1 MPMPWRTVV
10 TAEALNAPFRHAIG
24 RALSLLMAVPLSLVL
39 LIHPASMLDASG
51 HYSHS
56 LLMLIM
62 WGVAGGF
69 VHGVGFEPRALAW
82 RVVFHPL
89 LAWGLMAVGFG
100 IWLTAR

>member
-1 MPMPWRTVV
+1 MVV
-10 TAEALNAPFRHAIG
+10 TAEALNAPFKHAVG

-39 LIHPASMLDASG
+39 LVHPASMLDANG
-51 HYSHS
+51 HYSHN

-69 VHGVGFEPRALAW
+69 IHGVGFDPWSLAW

-89 LAWGLMAVGFG
+89 LAWGLMGTGYGV
-100 IWLTAR
+100 WLMARQLL

>member
-1 MPMPWRTVV
+1 V
-10 TAEALNAPFRHAIG
+10 TADTLNAPLRHSIS
-24 RALSLLMAVPLSLVL
+24 RTLSLLMAVPMSLVL
-39 LIHPASMLDASG
+39 LIHPASMLDANG

-56 LLMLIM
+56 LLMLVM

-89 LAWGLMAVGFG
+89 LAWALMATGYG
-100 IWLTAR
+100 MWLMARQVL

>member
-1 MPMPWRTVV
+1 MTTEIAHKAGGVV
-10 TAEALNAPFRHAIG
+10 FGHAIS
-24 RALSLLMAVPLSLVL
+24 RVLSLLMAVPMSLVL

-56 LLMLIM
+56 LLMLVM
-62 WGVAGGF
+62 WGVGGGY

-89 LAWGLMAVGFG
+89 LAWGLMAVGYG
-100 IWLTAR
+100 LWLSARQWL

>member
-1 MPMPWRTVV
+1 M
-10 TAEALNAPFRHAIG
+10 TAEALNAPFRHTFG
-24 RALSLLMAVPLSLVL
+24 RVLSLLMAVPLSLVL
-39 LIHPASMLDASG
+39 LVHPASMLDANG

-69 VHGVGFEPRALAW
+69 VHGVGFDPRALAW

-89 LAWGLMAVGFG
+89 LAWGLMAIGYA
-100 IWLTAR
+100 IWLMARQWV

>member
-1 MPMPWRTVV
+1 V
-10 TAEALNAPFRHAIG
+10 TADTLNAPFRHSIS
-24 RALSLLMAVPLSLVL
+24 RALSLLMAVPMSLVL
-39 LIHPASMLDASG
+39 LIHPASMLDANG

-56 LLMLIM
+56 LLMLVM

-89 LAWGLMAVGFG
+89 LAWALMAAGYAM
-100 IWLTAR
+100 WLMARQAL

>member
-1 MPMPWRTVV
+1 M
-10 TAEALNAPFRHAIG
+10 TAEALNAPFKHSLG

-39 LIHPASMLDASG
+39 LVHPASMLDADG

-56 LLMLIM
+56 LLMLVM

-69 VHGVGFEPRALAW
+69 VHGVGFDPRALVW

-89 LAWGLMAVGFG
+89 LAWGLMG
-100 IWLTAR
+100 IGYGVWLMARQWV

>member
-1 MPMPWRTVV
+1 MTV
-10 TAEALNAPFRHAIG
+10 EALNAPLRQAIG

-39 LIHPASMLDASG
+39 LIHPASMLDANG
-51 HYSHS
+51 YYSHS

-69 VHGVGFEPRALAW
+69 VHGVGFEPRAMAW

-89 LAWGLMAVGFG
+89 LAWSLMALGVGM
-100 IWLTAR
+100 WLTARQWL

>member
-1 MPMPWRTVV
+1 VSTV
-10 TAEALNAPFRHAIG
+10 ALVAPLRHGIS

-39 LIHPASMLDASG
+39 LIHPASMLDAQG

-56 LLMLIM
+56 LLMLVM

-89 LAWGLMAVGFG
+89 LAWGFMGVGLW
-100 IWLTAR
+100 IWLLARQVL

>member
-1 MPMPWRTVV
+1 M

-24 RALSLLMAVPLSLVL
+24 RALSLLMAAPLSLVL
-39 LIHPASMLDASG
+39 LIHPASMLDANG

-69 VHGVGFEPRALAW
+69 VHGVGFEPRAMAW

-89 LAWGLMAVGFG
+89 LAWSLMALGFG
-100 IWLTAR
+100 MWLTARQWL

>member
-1 MPMPWRTVV
+1 V
-10 TAEALNAPFRHAIG
+10 TAEALNAPFKHSLG

-39 LIHPASMLDASG
+39 LVHPASMLDADG

-56 LLMLIM
+56 LLMLVM

-69 VHGVGFEPRALAW
+69 VHGVGFDPRALVW

-89 LAWGLMAVGFG
+89 LAWGLMG
-100 IWLTAR
+100 IGYGVWLMARQWV

>member
-1 MPMPWRTVV
+1 V
-10 TAEALNAPFRHAIG
+10 TAKALTMPLRHSIS

-39 LIHPASMLDASG
+39 LVHPASMLDANG

-56 LLMLIM
+56 LLMLVM

-89 LAWGLMAVGFG
+89 LAWALMAGG
-100 IWLTAR
+100 YTLWLMARQWL

>member
-1 MPMPWRTVV
+1 MTD
-10 TAEALNAPFRHAIG
+10 ALFVPFRQG
-24 RALSLLMAVPLSLVL
+24 LSRALSLLLAIPLSLVL
-39 LIHPASMLDASG
+39 LVHPASMLDANG

-56 LLMLIM
+56 LLMLVM

-89 LAWGLMAVGFG
+89 LACVLMGLGVVMWAQ
-100 IWLTAR
+100 ARQIL